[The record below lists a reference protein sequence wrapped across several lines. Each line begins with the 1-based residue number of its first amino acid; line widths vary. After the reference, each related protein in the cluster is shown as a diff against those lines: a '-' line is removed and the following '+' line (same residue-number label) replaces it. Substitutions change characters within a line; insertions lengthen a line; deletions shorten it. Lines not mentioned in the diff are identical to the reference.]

1 MTAETPRASSVSGTM
16 ASRLCVL
23 AGGLVTGIVTARAL
37 GPSGRGQYFAV
48 TTAAAIIAQVSSLGL
63 TSSNVFL
70 GARDRARIR
79 PLLVNSASL
88 AAALAVLSVCVVIV
102 WGAQLAVAI
111 AVPRAMLWAVCAIG
125 AATLLWSLA
134 TSLLVAAER
143 FAALNVWQVVNAL
156 VTSVAIVACASL
168 RGSVEQFAFASA
180 VAATATALGLSLAIA
195 VQSRGAIRFSPEL
208 VRLGVGFSSRAYLA
222 LVFGYLLQ
230 RSGASLLVA
239 AGTPIEVGQYSIAS
253 QVVDVLLIVPGSI
266 GLVLY
271 PFLVRRD
278 EDLWP
283 HVRRTAIVTTASML
297 ALCVTAAV
305 TAPII
310 LPLVFGRGF
319 KGSAPALWGLLPSV
333 IAYSVVSILSQYLVT
348 RSFPWAIVA
357 AWAAGVAAAVVTG
370 IPLTR
375 SYGAIGAGVSQ
386 SCGAALV
393 CALVLAITYC
403 RTGQFRGGPQR

>member
-1 MTAETPRASSVSGTM
+1 VTAETPRASSVSGTM